1 MYKSYEA
8 FDGIFYVFVF
18 IKLDGRKLQ
27 LYGIILKPFVVF
39 KCYFCSSF
47 PGNKENQKCITQS
60 Y

>member
-1 MYKSYEA
+1 MHKSYEA

-27 LYGIILKPFVVF
+27 VYGINLKPFILF
-39 KCYFCSSF
+39 KYYFCSSF
-47 PGNKENQKCITQS
+47 PDNKEKCITQS